1 MVFDSP
7 FALQQ
12 APAKP
17 SITICCEH
25 GGHRRPDHW
34 VLNPHEE
41 RIFQDHWGWDPG
53 ASALSKRLAKTLGAD
68 AIIGNW
74 SRLVADLNRPP
85 EHPELCRERAEDIA
99 LSFNQG
105 LSAAQR
111 RARVDGIHA
120 PYHQALDQLLHDRRP
135 QLLLSV
141 HSFTPVFMGSA
152 GPQVRQ
158 VELGVLF
165 DDNDALAQEL
175 IEALS
180 GSALNVAANEP
191 YSGKLGMIYS
201 AQRHGRAHGLPY
213 IELELRA
220 DLLATPAKLARVT
233 EALTLALLALRL

>member
-7 FALQQ
+7 FAIQQ
-12 APAKP
+12 APDKP

-25 GGHRRPDHW
+25 GGQRRPAHW
-34 VLNPHEE
+34 VLTPPEE

-53 ASALSKRLAKTLGAD
+53 ASALSLGLAKTLGAD

-85 EHPELCRERAEDIA
+85 EHSELCRERAEDID

-105 LSAAQR
+105 LSATQR

-120 PYHQALDQLLHDRRP
+120 PYHQALDQLLHERRP
-135 QLLLSV
+135 RLLLSV
-141 HSFTPVFMGSA
+141 HSFTPVFMGPD

-175 IEALS
+175 IQALG
-180 GSALNVAANEP
+180 GSALKVAANEP

-201 AQRHGRAHGLPY
+201 AQRHGRAHALPY
-213 IELELRA
+213 LELEVRA
-220 DLLATPAKLARVT
+220 DLLATPDKLARVT
-233 EALTLALLALRL
+233 EALTLALLTLRL